1 MQISFKNFKMQL
13 EDMPLDAG
21 YASDEVSVKGTDAK
35 KHALGGQNG
44 KTQLIISTPFI
55 DDEFLK
61 ELSDINEMLP
71 QGGEHEVTAALVV
84 ANDSHKDPEFEKI
97 DFFIDGEGEFGD
109 FYSTRLV
116 GEPYD
121 SELTK
126 SLIIISKDGAI
137 FYDEFLNDLNDKFN
151 QDNLLRKITAAQL
164 CYTGK
169 GCH

>member
-1 MQISFKNFKMQL
+1 MQITFKDFTMQL
-13 EDMPLDAG
+13 EDLPLDAG
-21 YASDEVSVKGTDAK
+21 YASDEVNLKGADNKPHTI
-35 KHALGGQNG
+35 GGQNG
-44 KTQLIISTPFI
+44 KTQVIISTPFI

-61 ELSDINEMLP
+61 ELEQIQLLLP
-71 QGGEHEVTAALVV
+71 KGGEYEVTAALVV
-84 ANDSHKDPEFEKI
+84 ASNKHKNPNLENI
-97 DFFIDGEGEFGD
+97 DFYIDSEGEFGD

-137 FYDEFLNDLNDKFN
+137 FYDEFLADLNYKFN
-151 QDNLLRKITAAQL
+151 QEALLRKITAAQL